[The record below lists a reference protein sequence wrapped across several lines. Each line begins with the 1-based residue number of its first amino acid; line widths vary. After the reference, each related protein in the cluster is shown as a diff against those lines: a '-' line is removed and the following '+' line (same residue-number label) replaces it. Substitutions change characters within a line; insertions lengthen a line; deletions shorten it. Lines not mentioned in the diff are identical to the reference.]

1 MTNPAPGYK
10 VTTPFGKPGSWA
22 AGFHTGDDYA
32 CSHRAKIVAAKGGT
46 VVYSGNGGAWG
57 AAYGQHVIVDT
68 NGRRH
73 MYAHLDSRSVS
84 YGQRVQEGQTIGYAD
99 NTGRSY
105 GTHLHY
111 EERVNPYRYGTDAR
125 KPTLS
130 QSSGGGSTPNNPSL
144 GDYTY
149 KGNHPAH
156 RALQRRLKEKGH
168 DPGYG
173 DWPTDYYGDGTKNA
187 VAAFQRKQGW
197 SGSDADG
204 MPGPGTL
211 DRLGLPQKLS
221 YRSNKRV
228 YLSKM
233 VMGQGDSDSVWN
245 VQIALLRLGYSIPNG
260 PSDYFGEQTRKAV
273 VAFQKKQGWSGSD
286 ADGYPGPGTIKALG
300 LQYVD
305 DRAAPD
311 VSSPPPTPQPKDRPE
326 APSRMPLNA
335 EWAPIQTS
343 DGWIGGL
350 RKFSTSP
357 GGAPKVIIHTTET
370 DDVPNWPAIGSGYPH
385 FTVHLDA
392 NKTLMHIPLDMAA
405 YTLKGGEFSP
415 NSAAGV
421 VIQLE
426 VVGRA
431 KDVPNWSQAKLDKLR
446 ELLAWLV
453 NEIGS
458 TYSFPFPFT
467 GEAGYGIGGE
477 VRQTWE
483 RFRDTPGIVGHSH
496 APYNDHWDPGTLPVE
511 KLLPDNGEGGDG
523 GTTDPEKPEPEV
535 PMNDPRW
542 SVLVNGLRDTADAI
556 EDAAPEPCDG
566 YEIQKGD
573 TFWSLSK
580 EWGVSVDDIQDA
592 NPGVDPTKLEVGD
605 CIQRP

>member
-1 MTNPAPGYK
+1 MTNPMDPALP

-32 CSHRAKIVAAKGGT
+32 CSHRHKIVATGDGT
-46 VVYSGNGGAWG
+46 VVYAGNGGAWG
-57 AAYGQHVIVDT
+57 AAYGLHVIVDV
-68 NGRRH
+68 NGRRCMSAH
-73 MYAHLDSRSVS
+73 MDQIVVG
-84 YGQRVQEGQTIGYAD
+84 YGQRVKAGQLLGYAD
-99 NTGRSY
+99 NSGRST
-105 GTHLHY
+105 GTHNHY
-111 EERVNPYRYGTDAR
+111 EERVNPYRYGTDSR
-125 KPTLS
+125 RPILS
-130 QSSGGGSTPNNPSL
+130 KQTGGGGTPTNPSF

-168 DPGYG
+168 DPGFG
-173 DWPTDYYGDGTKNA
+173 DWPTDYYGDGTKDA
-187 VAAFQRKQGW
+187 VASFQRAQGW

-221 YRSNKRV
+221 FRSRKRV

-233 VMGQGDSDSVWN
+233 VKGQGDSDSVWN

-260 PSDYFGEQTRKAV
+260 PTDYFGEQTRKAV
-273 VAFQKKQGWSGSD
+273 SAFQRKQGWTGSD

-305 DRAAPD
+305 DRDDPD
-311 VSSPPPTPQPKDRPE
+311 VSSPPPVDPPKNRPE
-326 APSRMPLNA
+326 APSRMPVGA
-335 EWAPIQTS
+335 EWAPIRKG
-343 DGWIGGL
+343 DGWVGGL

-357 GGAPKVIIHTTET
+357 GGAPKIVLHTTET
-370 DDVPNWPAIGSGYPH
+370 DDIPNWDAKGSGYPH
-385 FTVHLDA
+385 FTYDIDKDQL
-392 NKTLMHIPLDMAA
+392 KMHISLDMAA

-421 VIQLE
+421 AIQIE
-426 VVGRA
+426 IVGRA
-431 KDVPNWSQAKLDKLR
+431 KDVPSWSKTKFDKLR
-446 ELLAWLV
+446 ELLVWIA
-453 NEIGS
+453 NEIDMV
-458 TYSFPFPFT
+458 YVFPFPFT
-467 GEAGYGIGGE
+467 GGSGWGIGGE

-496 APYNDHWDPGTLPVE
+496 APYNNHWDPGDLPVE
-511 KLLPDNGEGGDG
+511 KLLPDEGDRPGP
-523 GTTDPEKPEPEV
+523 DPDKPEPEV

-542 SVLVNGLRDTADAI
+542 SALVNGLRDTADAI
-556 EDAAPEPCDG
+556 EDAAPEECDG

-573 TFWSLSK
+573 TFWSLSQK
-580 EWGVSVDDIQDA
+580 WGVSVKDIQDA
-592 NPGVDPTKLEVGD
+592 NPGVDPTNLEVGD